1 MNYRMIGKSIG
12 NLLLVEAAC
21 MLPSLLISLI
31 YPESDATAFAAA
43 IALTTAAGF
52 LLFEERRIRHRRTVG
67 KSHCGV
73 HSACAAS

>member
-1 MNYRMIGKSIG
+1 MNYRMIGRSIG

-43 IALTTAAGF
+43 IALLVIAPVTW
-52 LLFEERRIRHRRTVG
+52 LRRLPEERP
-67 KSHCGV
+67 
-73 HSACAAS
+73 